1 MPLEN
6 IVKSLATNTQ
16 TFQQETGAS
25 IQNLK
30 NQISLLASSVYKIE
44 SNKGRLPSQA
54 KINPK
59 KNISAMI
66 LRSGKEVQIKT
77 ITTGTQ

>member
-30 NQISLLASSVYKIE
+30 NQISVYKIE

-66 LRSGKEVQIKT
+66 LRSGKEVQIKLVPNK
-77 ITTGTQ
+77 GKRN